1 MRDDVGEPEP
11 ATSTSARRSF
21 PLDKSPDGGISV
33 LRPVLLVLM
42 AVGGVVL
49 LITCA
54 NLAGLLLARA
64 SARQREIAIRLSMGA
79 GRWRIVQ
86 QLLIE
91 GVVLAGLGQ
100 RSRRSSRCN
109 GRRAC

>member
-1 MRDDVGEPEP
+1 MRETWASQNRYIDYHAAVF
-11 ATSTSARRSF
+11 T
-21 PLDKSPDGGISV
+21 LDNSPDGGISV
-33 LRPVLLVLM
+33 LRPVLLILM

-79 GRWRIVQ
+79 GRC
-86 QLLIE
+86 
-91 GVVLAGLGQ
+91 AH
-100 RSRRSSRCN
+100 RSAAADRRRRACRLWEALRHSSRCN
-109 GRRAC
+109 GRRGC